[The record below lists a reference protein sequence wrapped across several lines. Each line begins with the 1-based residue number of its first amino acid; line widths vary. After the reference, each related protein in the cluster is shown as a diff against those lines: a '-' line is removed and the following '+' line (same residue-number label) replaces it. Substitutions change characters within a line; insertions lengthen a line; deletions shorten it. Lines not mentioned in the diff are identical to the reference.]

1 MFHYRDVRNPKQGAL
16 TSKDLYRAIFLLALV
31 GVAGFF
37 LRDVLRFLVLLLI
50 AAQLALA
57 LAGGAKLLGKVR
69 VPRIVGVLLTLLV
82 LTGVFVA
89 ILYALLPPLLDQLMG
104 LLTSLPGI
112 LASAQ
117 QQLQPSNTPP
127 VVSALISQLQQRVTE
142 LLSTFTFDPI

>member
-37 LRDVLRFLVLLLI
+37 LRDVLSFLVLLLI
-50 AAQLALA
+50 AVQLA
-57 LAGGAKLLGKVR
+57 LAGGAKLLGEVR

-104 LLTSLPGI
+104 LLTSLPVI
-112 LASAQ
+112 LASTQ